1 MKTKNEIMI
10 IIEMDTT
17 HLADSECTGR
27 SELNRL
33 RMVISSLERFA
44 SSPARAHTR
53 SLPQS
58 MAALLSR
65 ISSRSLSTDL
75 LPRVRGWIWG
85 ANGRNWAP
93 CSNSRPISSAAASF
107 VSTNQ
112 KIYLLNQEIH
122 FLSH

>member
-17 HLADSECTGR
+17 LITHLTDPECAGR

-33 RMVISSLERFA
+33 RMVISSLERLFV

-65 ISSRSLSTDL
+65 ISSRLLSADL
-75 LPRVRGWIWG
+75 LPRPGGVRGWICG
-85 ANGRNWAP
+85 AKGRN
-93 CSNSRPISSAAASF
+93 
-107 VSTNQ
+107 
-112 KIYLLNQEIH
+112 
-122 FLSH
+122 